1 MADAAEYSNILNLW
15 QDIKEDIPALLS
27 NPYTWLEEQLNIAA
41 VSRAT
46 GSDEK
51 QLETLLEIMHTLN
64 SIHFHI
70 HEE

>member
-1 MADAAEYSNILNLW
+1 MASAPEYSNIVTLW
-15 QDIKEDIPALLS
+15 QDIKEDIPDLLS

-41 VSRAT
+41 VRRAT
-46 GSDEK
+46 GSGEK
-51 QLETLLEIMHTLN
+51 QLETLMEIMHTLI